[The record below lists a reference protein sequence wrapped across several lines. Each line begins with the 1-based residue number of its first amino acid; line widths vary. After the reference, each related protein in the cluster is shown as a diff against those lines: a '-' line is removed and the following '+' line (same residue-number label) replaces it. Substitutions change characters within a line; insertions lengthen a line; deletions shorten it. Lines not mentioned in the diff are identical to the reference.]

1 MYKLSLYASLTL
13 AMFTTSSFSNE
24 DIKKLD
30 DIVVTSKSNQSIE
43 DLSNT
48 ITIITAEDI
57 EKLNATD
64 IKDILLKSAGMV
76 EIGEEEALEE
86 LTFLLGEQ
94 DNLMH
99 FF

>member
-13 AMFTTSSFSNE
+13 AMFTTNSFSNE

-64 IKDILLKSAGMV
+64 IKDVL
-76 EIGEEEALEE
+76 
-86 LTFLLGEQ
+86 
-94 DNLMH
+94 
-99 FF
+99 

>member
-13 AMFTTSSFSNE
+13 AMFTTNSFSNE

-48 ITIITAEDI
+48 ITSPS
-57 EKLNATD
+57 N
-64 IKDILLKSAGMV
+64 
-76 EIGEEEALEE
+76 
-86 LTFLLGEQ
+86 
-94 DNLMH
+94 
-99 FF
+99 